1 MAFVSFALR
10 LMIFILLHSS
20 LVLFELDREKYKMA
34 GTWILGVTCFL
45 LILSTTG
52 VVFDE
57 TGIVLTDE
65 QKYPWQFKCQL
76 A

>member
-1 MAFVSFALR
+1 
-10 LMIFILLHSS
+10 
-20 LVLFELDREKYKMA
+20 MA
-34 GTWILGVTCFL
+34 GTWILGVICFL

-57 TGIVLTDE
+57 TGIVPIDE